1 MSFRTVIVKNR
12 CKLEYSLNYMV
23 YRTADQEKRILLDE
37 ISTIMIE
44 TNMACL
50 TSALIS
56 EVSQR
61 NIKLIFCDSKSNPI
75 CETLSYYGSY
85 DSFSKL
91 VKQYNFDKEI
101 VAQVWSVIVKE
112 KIVNQSKVMRLINE
126 ELANKLLEYTTQI
139 IAADAS
145 NREGHAAKVY
155 FNGLF
160 GKDFSREQDRKENK
174 YLDYGYTILLSS
186 INRSVK
192 LLGYYTELGIHHIGK
207 TNPFNVSCDLI
218 EPLRPIIDAK
228 IVKQELTEEN
238 FKKELVGLLETN
250 VICDNQTMFLE
261 NAIKTYV
268 QSVFSALD
276 TGQLGKIKFIEYAI

>member
-1 MSFRTVIVKNR
+1 M
-12 CKLEYSLNYMV
+12 
-23 YRTADQEKRILLDE
+23 
-37 ISTIMIE
+37 
-44 TNMACL
+44 
-50 TSALIS
+50 
-56 EVSQR
+56 
-61 NIKLIFCDSKSNPI
+61 
-75 CETLSYYGSY
+75 
-85 DSFSKL
+85 
-91 VKQYNFDKEI
+91 
-101 VAQVWSVIVKE
+101 
-112 KIVNQSKVMRLINE
+112 
-126 ELANKLLEYTTQI
+126 
-139 IAADAS
+139 
-145 NREGHAAKVY
+145 
-155 FNGLF
+155 
-160 GKDFSREQDRKENK
+160 
-174 YLDYGYTILLSS
+174 
-186 INRSVK
+186 K